1 MRKEG
6 TGERDQS
13 FREHRLRQFLLY
25 LPPEGY
31 TGLVPRF
38 EIDGA
43 EEGGGGRR
51 GTGNDRSGV
60 VKIERADSEPRELWR
75 ASELRRGEARR
86 GESTRAIV
94 AGRKYTDYSCS
105 RRRATGCSKYGN
117 RRSKSWPEGR
127 RGRWRNSSNEDD
139 PPSLRKPRSR
149 NGGTLLF
156 RAGTFCFIR
165 YMYVYVGVGVEAD
178 SIKDLKRI

>member
-156 RAGTFCFIR
+156 RAGTLYFIR